1 MPPLDETTFLSGLNS
16 GFIAELY
23 ARYAADPA
31 SVDASWRD
39 FFSDLADSPESVRRE
54 LEGPG
59 WGDGKPHII
68 GNGAVP
74 ANGHAAPLA
83 EDNTAA
89 ALDSIRAVAL
99 IRGYRVR
106 GHLIADLDPLG
117 LTKRTSHP
125 DLDPATYG
133 FTEADYDRPIFV
145 NNLLGFAT
153 ATLR

>member
-23 ARYAADPA
+23 ARYIADPA

-39 FFSDLADSPESVRRE
+39 FFSDLADPPDAVRRE
-54 LEGPG
+54 LDGPG
-59 WGDGKPHII
+59 WGRLKPHII
-68 GNGAVP
+68 GNGVAAAP
-74 ANGHAAPLA
+74 NGHAGPLA

-117 LTKRTSHP
+117 LTRRDFHP

-133 FTEADYDRPIFV
+133 FTDADLD
-145 NNLLGFAT
+145 
-153 ATLR
+153 